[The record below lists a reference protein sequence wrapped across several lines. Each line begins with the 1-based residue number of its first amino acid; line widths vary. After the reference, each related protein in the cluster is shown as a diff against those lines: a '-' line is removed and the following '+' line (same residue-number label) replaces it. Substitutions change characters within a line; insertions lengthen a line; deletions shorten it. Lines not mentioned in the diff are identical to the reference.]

1 MINFLKNKIF
11 NEKKEVVTF
20 SCKDWAIRKYSPVET
35 GDQKLPSEYMELPV
49 GKICP
54 FERKDLSYQLTAR
67 QCPSLNSFLKYGYVI
82 SAWCDIEI
90 SFEDD
95 QVFIKYSNLDYHHD
109 VHTENQYQQMLGD
122 QFNVRLVIKI
132 NNPWHIKTM
141 DGYSCFWMPIY
152 YTNKNYQALPA
163 ILDTDIGLNDCPI
176 NLAFFEKKYTLI
188 KMGEP
193 LVRIIPFRREPI
205 EAVSRKYNSKDNN
218 RFLNILGLNGL
229 SRYNWRGFIT
239 AKTKFK
245 LIKKDLDIES

>member
-1 MINFLKNKIF
+1 MFNK
-11 NEKKEVVTF
+11 KKEIITF

-35 GDQKLPSEYMELPV
+35 GEQKLPDEFLNLPV

-54 FERKDLSYQLTAR
+54 FERINLSHQLTAR
-67 QCPSLNSFLKYGYVI
+67 QCPSINSFLKYGYVI

-90 SFEDD
+90 SFDND
-95 QVFIKYSNLDYHHD
+95 QIHIKYSNPDYKHD
-109 VHTENQYQQMLGD
+109 VHTESQYHQILGD
-122 QFNVRLVIKI
+122 QFDVRLVIKL
-132 NNPWHIKTM
+132 NNPWHIKTV

-163 ILDTDIGLNDCPI
+163 ILDTDVSLNDCPI

-193 LVRIIPFRREPI
+193 LVRIVPFRREPI
-205 EAVSRKYNSKDNN
+205 DAVSRKFDSADEN

-229 SRYNWRGFIT
+229 SRYNWRGFIS
-239 AKTKFK
+239 AKHKFSLSK
-245 LIKKDLDIES
+245 RDLDIES

>member
-1 MINFLKNKIF
+1 MINFIKELFSK
-11 NEKKEVVTF
+11 KKEIITF
-20 SCKDWAIRKYSPVET
+20 SCKDWAIRKYSPVEL
-35 GDQKLPSEYMELPV
+35 GEQKLPQEYLDLPV

-54 FERKDLSYQLTAR
+54 FERKNQSYQLSAR
-67 QCPSLNSFLKYGYVI
+67 QCPSINSFLKYGYVI

-95 QVFIKYSNLDYHHD
+95 HVYIKYSNLDYNHD
-109 VHTENQYQQMLGD
+109 VHTENQYQKIIGD
-122 QFNVRLVIKI
+122 QFDVRLIIKI
-132 NNPWHIKTM
+132 NNPWHIKTL

-152 YTNKNYQALPA
+152 YTNKNYQAIPA
-163 ILDTDIGLNDCPI
+163 IVDTDLMLNDLPI

-193 LVRIIPFRREPI
+193 LVKVIPFRREPI
-205 EAVSRKYNSKDNN
+205 DAVSKKYDSADEN

-239 AKTKFK
+239 AKNKFS
-245 LIKKDLDIES
+245 LDKKDLDIES